1 MSIFCSPSKL
11 MSDLKMENTKR
22 YDKLV
27 VDFSQKR
34 TDENIVIVKNFPGLF
49 AEMNEVELRA
59 IAQELSIAADKL
71 HNLNE

>member
-1 MSIFCSPSKL
+1 
-11 MSDLKMENTKR
+11 MSDLKKESIKR

-27 VDFSQKR
+27 IDFSKTQ
-34 TDENIVIVKNFPGLF
+34 TGGNIAIVKNFPGLF

-71 HNLNE
+71 HNLNG